1 MRISDILSN
10 DAIKIA
16 YEVESKSDLLQDM
29 VSILGKSNVVF
40 DVKQALK
47 DVLEREEVMS
57 TGVGKG
63 IALPHAKSK
72 AVSDSIA
79 ALTILKKPLE
89 FDSLDGEPVHIAFM
103 ILGPENNVGLHLR
116 LLSKVSRL
124 MNNDSFRLQLIDCK
138 HNEEVIKLF
147 NSMEE
152 L

>member
-1 MRISDILSN
+1 MKISDILFKET
-10 DAIKIA
+10 IEIA
-16 YEVESKSDLLQDM
+16 HVVNSKNQLLEDLIELIYK
-29 VSILGKSNVVF
+29 SGKLNNK
-40 DVKQALK
+40 DLALK
-47 DVLEREEVMS
+47 DVLEREDIMS

-72 AVSDSIA
+72 SVTESIA
-79 ALTILKKPLE
+79 ALIILKNPID
-89 FDSLDGEPVHIAFM
+89 FDSLDGESVNIAFM
-103 ILGPENNVGLHLR
+103 LLGPENNVGLHLR

-138 HNEEVIKLF
+138 HKEDVVKLF

>member
-1 MRISDILSN
+1 MKITDILYKDS
-10 DAIKIA
+10 IKIL
-16 YEVESKSDLLQDM
+16 YETESKENLLESM
-29 VSILGKSNVVF
+29 VSMLGESPNVI

-72 AVSDSIA
+72 AVKDSIA
-79 ALTILKKPLE
+79 ALALLKKPLD
-89 FDSLDGEPVHIAFM
+89 FDSLDGEPVNIAFLL
-103 ILGPENNVGLHLR
+103 LGPENNVGLHLR

-124 MNNDSFRLQLIDCK
+124 MNNDSFRLHLMECK
-138 HNEEVIKLF
+138 SKEDVIKLF

-152 L
+152 V